1 MIIRILLM
9 IIGIAGIVV
18 FYLPLGKKGIV
29 NVGNVVGMIFSV
41 LMLLFGTFSWL
52 FSRSFKIVV
61 LVIVLLI
68 LVLFII
74 VNMKM
79 SNAKHNVASNQTVV
93 IVPGCTSKYYVSEA
107 LTSRIKEA
115 ARYLD
120 KNKDA
125 ICIACGGI
133 KSDFYESE
141 ADYIAVELSKYG
153 IQKSRIIVEN
163 KSQDTFENMKFARKI
178 ISEKNLSKEV
188 AISTNEYHQY
198 RAALSA
204 ERCGLKPSAINV
216 STDKMVYPTFFVR
229 EMIAIVYYWIR
240 KK

>member
-29 NVGNVVGMIFSV
+29 NMGNVVGMIFSV

-107 LTSRIKEA
+107 LTSRVKEA

-125 ICIACGGI
+125 VCIACGGI

-198 RAALSA
+198 RASLVAKDLGIESTA
-204 ERCGLKPSAINV
+204 ICGKTAKWLF
-216 STDKMVYPTFFVR
+216 PTYYIR
-229 EMIAIVYYWIR
+229 ELYGILYQWVF
-240 KK
+240 